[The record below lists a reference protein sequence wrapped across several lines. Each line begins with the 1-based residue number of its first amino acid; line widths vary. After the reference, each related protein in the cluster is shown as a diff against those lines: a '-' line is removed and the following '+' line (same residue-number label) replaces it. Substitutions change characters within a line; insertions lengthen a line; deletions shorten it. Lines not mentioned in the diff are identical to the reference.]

1 MKQFQHL
8 MRATLLTGAIAGA
21 MLFFFQYFV
30 IVPRIIAA
38 EDYEHPSPHEDH
50 EGHHHDAE
58 WKPAEGLERNY
69 YTAAATILTGIGY
82 AALLHAIA
90 SLTGL
95 TLTTRNGLFWG
106 VAGFASFVLAPSL
119 GLPPE
124 PPGVPVAGLAARQL
138 WWVLTAAATA
148 TALILLAKSSGRWI
162 FYLAAGVLILLPHA
176 AGAPQA
182 VGLPGVPAN
191 LIREFSIASVLGNGL
206 FWLTLGPI
214 AGWLAP
220 PVQ

>member
-8 MRATLLTGAIAGA
+8 MRATLLSGAIAGA
-21 MLFFFQYFV
+21 MLFLFQYFV

-38 EDYEHPSPHEDH
+38 EDYELSSPHAAH
-50 EGHHHDAE
+50 EGHHHAAE
-58 WKPAEGLERNY
+58 WKPAQGLERNY

-106 VAGFASFVLAPSL
+106 LAGFASLVLAPSL

-124 PPGVPVAGLAARQL
+124 PPGVPVADIATRQL
-138 WWVLTAAATA
+138 WWILTAAATA

-182 VGLPGVPAN
+182 VGLPGLPAN

>member
-21 MLFFFQYFV
+21 MLFLFQYFV

-90 SLTGL
+90 TLTGL
-95 TLTTRNGLFWG
+95 NLTTRNGLF
-106 VAGFASFVLAPSL
+106 
-119 GLPPE
+119 
-124 PPGVPVAGLAARQL
+124 
-138 WWVLTAAATA
+138 
-148 TALILLAKSSGRWI
+148 
-162 FYLAAGVLILLPHA
+162 
-176 AGAPQA
+176 
-182 VGLPGVPAN
+182 
-191 LIREFSIASVLGNGL
+191 
-206 FWLTLGPI
+206 
-214 AGWLAP
+214 
-220 PVQ
+220 